1 MKKSNII
8 VLAVAAAVSVF
19 LLALWF
25 ILGFNHVDSPVDPL
39 VTLVWWIVIVAAVL
53 IINKVEST
61 RRERIRSVYVGEGQL
76 FNSELGLVSA
86 QPGTSLVGNVA
97 SIVENLDYGFGKQDF
112 PEEDQFTPRLLV
124 RTTEYKRDYEEEQ
137 GQDQQG
143 RSRTR
148 QRVTWKGEVV
158 FPKGAGSREFNSPEE
173 LHAILATA

>member
-39 VTLVWWIVIVAAVL
+39 VTLVWWVVIVAAVL

-61 RRERIRSVYVGEGQL
+61 RRQRIRSVYVGEGQL

-124 RTTEYKRDYEEEQ
+124 RTIEYKREYDSDKEQQSYER
-137 GQDQQG
+137 GQQ
-143 RSRTR
+143 

>member
-61 RRERIRSVYVGEGQL
+61 RRQRIRSVYVGEGQL

-97 SIVENLDYGFGKQDF
+97 SIVESLDYGFDKQDF

-124 RTTEYKRDYEEEQ
+124 RTTEYKREYDSSNEQ
-137 GQDQQG
+137 SRDRQQ
-143 RSRTR
+143 RL
-148 QRVTWKGEVV
+148 TWKGEVV

>member
-53 IINKVEST
+53 VINKVEST

-76 FNSELGLVSA
+76 FNPELGLVSA

-124 RTTEYKRDYEEEQ
+124 RTTEYKREYDSSDEQ
-137 GQDQQG
+137 SRDRQQ
-143 RSRTR
+143 RL
-148 QRVTWKGEVV
+148 TWKGEVV
-158 FPKGAGSREFNSPEE
+158 FPKGAGSCEFNSPEE

>member
-97 SIVENLDYGFGKQDF
+97 SIVESLDYGFDKQDF

-124 RTTEYKRDYEEEQ
+124 RTTEYKREYDSSDEQ
-137 GQDQQG
+137 SRDRQQ
-143 RSRTR
+143 RL
-148 QRVTWKGEVV
+148 TWKGEVV
-158 FPKGAGSREFNSPEE
+158 FPEGAGSREFNSPEE

>member
-53 IINKVEST
+53 IINKVEGT

-86 QPGTSLVGNVA
+86 QPGTVSA
-97 SIVENLDYGFGKQDF
+97 SRTSRRRISS
-112 PEEDQFTPRLLV
+112 PRACWCAPPSTSA
-124 RTTEYKRDYEEEQ
+124 TTR
-137 GQDQQG
+137 
-143 RSRTR
+143 RSRAR
-148 QRVTWKGEVV
+148 I
-158 FPKGAGSREFNSPEE
+158 SRAAP
-173 LHAILATA
+173 ALASV

>member
-53 IINKVEST
+53 VINKVEST

-76 FNSELGLVSA
+76 FNPELGLVSA

-97 SIVENLDYGFGKQDF
+97 SIVESLDYGFDKQDF

-124 RTTEYKRDYEEEQ
+124 RTTEYKREYDSSDEQ
-137 GQDQQG
+137 SRDRQQ
-143 RSRTR
+143 RL
-148 QRVTWKGEVV
+148 TWKGEVV
-158 FPKGAGSREFNSPEE
+158 FPPKGAGSREFNSPEE

>member
-53 IINKVEST
+53 IINKVESA
-61 RRERIRSVYVGEGQL
+61 RRQRIRSVYVGEGQL

-97 SIVENLDYGFGKQDF
+97 SIVESLDYGFDKQDF

-124 RTTEYKRDYEEEQ
+124 RTTEYKREYDSSDEQ
-137 GQDQQG
+137 SRDRQQ
-143 RSRTR
+143 RL
-148 QRVTWKGEVV
+148 TWKGEVV

>member
-19 LLALWF
+19 LLVLWF
-25 ILGFNHVDSPVDPL
+25 VLGFNHIDSPVDPL

-53 IINKVEST
+53 IINKVEGT
-61 RRERIRSVYVGEGQL
+61 RRQRIRSVYVGEGQL
-76 FNSELGLVSA
+76 FNPELGLVSA

-97 SIVENLDYGFGKQDF
+97 SIVESLDYGFDKQDF

-124 RTTEYKRDYEEEQ
+124 RTTEYKREYDSSDEQ
-137 GQDQQG
+137 SRDCQQ
-143 RSRTR
+143 RL
-148 QRVTWKGEVV
+148 TWKGEVV
-158 FPKGAGSREFNSPEE
+158 FPKGAGTREFNSPEE

>member
-53 IINKVEST
+53 VINKVEST

-76 FNSELGLVSA
+76 FNPELGLVSA

-97 SIVENLDYGFGKQDF
+97 SIVESLDYGFDKQDF

-124 RTTEYKRDYEEEQ
+124 RTTEYKREYDSSDEQ
-137 GQDQQG
+137 SRDRQQ
-143 RSRTR
+143 RL
-148 QRVTWKGEVV
+148 TWKGEVV